1 MQVLTA
7 EKCGFCLG
15 VRNAIKIAE
24 QTLEKESPVYSLGPV
39 IHNQD
44 VVSRLAEMGL
54 VTVESLD
61 DIPEGT
67 VLIRSHGATNDMI
80 EQIQRRGLRIV
91 DATCVLVKRVQ
102 QKASRLEAEGWKVV
116 IAGDPQHP
124 EIISIAGHT
133 EAAVVA
139 ETPEQ
144 MKALAASHKKM
155 ALLCQ
160 TTQSYGF
167 FSRMAAAAVNAEF
180 SEIRAVNT
188 LCRESQRRQ
197 QAARELSER
206 VDVMFVLGG
215 LHSANTRKLAELCS
229 EGCKNVY
236 HLQNLSELKE
246 QMTRNCRTAG
256 ITAGASTPDWVIQ
269 EFTQEIQKL

>member
-1 MQVLTA
+1 MKVLTA

-44 VVSRLAEMGL
+44 VVSRLADKGL

-61 DIPEGT
+61 KIPGGT
-67 VLIRSHGATNDMI
+67 VLIRSHGATKAMI
-80 EQIQRRGLRIV
+80 EDIQSRGLSIV
-91 DATCVLVKRVQ
+91 DATCVLVKHVQ
-102 QKASRLEAEGWKVV
+102 QKAARLEAEGWMVV
-116 IAGDPQHP
+116 IAGDPRHP

-133 EAAVVA
+133 ESAVVA

-144 MKALAASHKKM
+144 MKELAGSHEKT

-167 FSRMAAAAVNAEF
+167 FSNMAAAAVNADF

-197 QAARELSER
+197 QAAKQLSEK

-236 HLQNLSELKE
+236 HLQNKSELKQE
-246 QMTRNCRTAG
+246 MLRDCSSAG

-269 EFTQEIQKL
+269 EFTETIREI